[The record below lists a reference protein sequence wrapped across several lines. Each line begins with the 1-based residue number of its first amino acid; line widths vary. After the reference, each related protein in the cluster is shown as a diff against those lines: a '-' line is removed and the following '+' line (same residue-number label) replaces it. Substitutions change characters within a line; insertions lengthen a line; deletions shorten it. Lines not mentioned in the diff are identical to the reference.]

1 MTSKYLLALPAALS
15 VMILTWSASAQDSA
29 ARDAAIGRCI
39 RQAHLQYPNEEQQIQ
54 RATCTRPAWLLPAFS
69 RKLLRRWPTSVD
81 IPWRDTDRCS
91 TRSALP
97 HDGEPSLFES

>member
-1 MTSKYLLALPAALS
+1 MTSKYRLALPAALS
-15 VMILTWSASAQDSA
+15 VMVLRGQLRRKTARRGMLPLANASDRPTSSIPTKNSKYSVQ
-29 ARDAAIGRCI
+29 
-39 RQAHLQYPNEEQQIQ
+39 
-54 RATCTRPAWLLPAFS
+54 TCTRPAWLLPAFS